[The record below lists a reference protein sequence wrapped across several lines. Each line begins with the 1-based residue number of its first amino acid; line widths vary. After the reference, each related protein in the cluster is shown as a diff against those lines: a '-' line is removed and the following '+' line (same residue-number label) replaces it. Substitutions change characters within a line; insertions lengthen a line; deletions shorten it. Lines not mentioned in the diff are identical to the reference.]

1 MAACLAIGWATTGC
15 GQAQMDH
22 AHTAL
27 TADDDGRSATLKVG
41 EAVTVTLPE
50 NASTGYRWAI
60 DSADPA
66 LITISE
72 PAASYQAGAVGSGG
86 ALGLGGAVCSSGGAV
101 GSGGRGSGGA
111 VGSGG
116 ALGMGGD
123 GGVEAVAALGR

>member
-1 MAACLAIGWATTGC
+1 MAACLAIGWAATGC
-15 GQAQMDH
+15 GQPQMDH

-86 ALGLGGAVCSSGGAV
+86 EVIWTFVAKAPGATTVALK
-101 GSGGRGSGGA
+101 RWRHWE
-111 VGSGG
+111 
-116 ALGMGGD
+116 GD
-123 GGVEAVAALGR
+123 ASVVQRFGFRLSIVP